1 MKNTTQNSTAPNLK
15 STVLADAFF
24 SYECSI
30 TYSFRS
36 GPYTHT
42 ETVVAQTPSKA
53 RYKFYL
59 TLDAEEKY
67 KDYFKY
73 IKVKKIGIAN
83 KGEFH
88 FSNSTINKFEEVKQK
103 RGIFFA
109 QLGMKIEV
117 AGKMGVIVGA
127 NDHCNLNV
135 DFGNGASNCHPKW
148 KTTYFDNA
156 GAILAQF

>member
-1 MKNTTQNSTAPNLK
+1 MNTETRTSNAPDLSN
-15 STVLADAFF
+15 TVLADAFF

-30 TYSFRS
+30 VYSFRS

-67 KDYFKY
+67 KDYFIY

-103 RGIFFA
+103 RGIYFV

-127 NDHCNLNV
+127 NDSQNLDV
-135 DFGNGASNCHPKW
+135 DFGNGVSNCHPKW